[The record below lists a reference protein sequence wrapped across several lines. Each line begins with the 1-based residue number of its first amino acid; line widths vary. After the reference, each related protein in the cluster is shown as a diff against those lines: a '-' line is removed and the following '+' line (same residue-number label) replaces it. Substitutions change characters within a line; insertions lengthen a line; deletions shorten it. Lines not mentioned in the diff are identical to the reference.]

1 MTVTLCVLLTPV
13 GGKEADL
20 VTYED
25 LVLPM
30 LERHGGHMLHR
41 VRRADGGNDP
51 YEVHLIDFP
60 DDDAVAAYLEDP
72 ERLALSA
79 MRDDAILA
87 TRIIRVDPIPAP

>member
-1 MTVTLCVLLTPV
+1 MTFTLCVLLTPV

-20 VTYED
+20 VAYED

-60 DDDAVAAYLEDP
+60 DDAAVAAYLDDP

-79 MRDDAILA
+79 MRDDAVLA
-87 TRIIRVDPIPAP
+87 TRIIRVDPIPLP

>member
-13 GGKEADL
+13 AGKEAEL
-20 VTYED
+20 VAYED
-25 LVLPM
+25 RVLPM
-30 LERHGGHMLHR
+30 LARHGGRMLHR

-72 ERLALSA
+72 ERLALAA

-87 TRIIRVDPIPAP
+87 TRIIRVDPVP

>member
-13 GGKEADL
+13 GGKEAEL
-20 VTYED
+20 VAYED
-25 LVLPM
+25 RVLPM
-30 LERHGGHMLHR
+30 LARHGGHMISR

-72 ERLALSA
+72 ERLALSD
-79 MRDDAILA
+79 MRDEAVLA
-87 TRIIRVDPIPAP
+87 TRIIRVDPIP

>member
-20 VTYED
+20 VAYED

-41 VRRADGGNDP
+41 VRRSDGSEGLKFG
-51 YEVHLIDFP
+51 EDF
-60 DDDAVAAYLEDP
+60 
-72 ERLALSA
+72 
-79 MRDDAILA
+79 AIRFLKEMKVTSSEFFA
-87 TRIIRVDPIPAP
+87 GFSLTKFDGTRITI

>member
-20 VTYED
+20 VAYED

-30 LERHGGHMLHR
+30 LERHRGHMLHR

-60 DDDAVAAYLEDP
+60 DDAAVAATSVARP
-72 ERLALSA
+72 PAASTSRTRSA
-79 MRDDAILA
+79 AASRSSSA
-87 TRIIRVDPIPAP
+87 RCSS

>member
-13 GGKEADL
+13 GGKEAEL
-20 VTYED
+20 VAYED

-30 LERHGGHMLHR
+30 LERHGGHMISR

-60 DDDAVAAYLEDP
+60 DDAHVAAYLEDP

-87 TRIIRVDPIPAP
+87 TRIIRVDPIAHP